1 MCWIYSNT
9 SQFLQRAFRMKRFK
23 ITGPKTAKVFDIGD
37 DEMIEWKILKIKDW
51 QKREHLE

>member
-1 MCWIYSNT
+1 
-9 SQFLQRAFRMKRFK
+9 MKRFK